1 MYSLICLI
9 CSNLLWQAKMNKT
22 RPFAAKWM
30 QLGIHLLSEV
40 SQKEKEKYHIIS
52 LTCIIWNLAQKNLS
66 TKNRNRLTDIEKR
79 RDCQGVGGSGMYGEL
94 GVSRH
99 KILHLEWK
107 SNEVL
112 LYGRELFPISWDR
125 TWWKVVWEKDVYM
138 RMTGPYAVQQKLTQ
152 HCKSTMH

>member
-1 MYSLICLI
+1 M
-9 CSNLLWQAKMNKT
+9 
-22 RPFAAKWM
+22 
-30 QLGIHLLSEV
+30 
-40 SQKEKEKYHIIS
+40 
-52 LTCIIWNLAQKNLS
+52 AQKNLS

-125 TWWKVVWEKDVYM
+125 T
-138 RMTGPYAVQQKLTQ
+138 
-152 HCKSTMH
+152 